1 MKTTTSVFAA
11 FFFISIL
18 LISCHKDSD
27 VLNRTFSKVEE
38 YMDICPDTAL
48 YILNSIPNPENLHGK
63 AGADYA
69 LLMTEAMDKNY
80 MKFSSDSLMVLALE
94 YYMPDKREPFMRAKA
109 QFYYGRVLLESD
121 KAEEALG
128 YLYMQMGRIQ
138 DARKYLKLSMN
149 ATHPYTRI
157 DAYTYLYFLN
167 NIYILLIVR

>member
-48 YILNSIPNPENLHGK
+48 YILNSIPNPENLRGK

-128 YLYMQMGRIQ
+128 YF
-138 DARKYLKLSMN
+138 LS
-149 ATHPYTRI
+149 AKE
-157 DAYTYLYFLN
+157 LS
-167 NIYILLIVR
+167 LIHI